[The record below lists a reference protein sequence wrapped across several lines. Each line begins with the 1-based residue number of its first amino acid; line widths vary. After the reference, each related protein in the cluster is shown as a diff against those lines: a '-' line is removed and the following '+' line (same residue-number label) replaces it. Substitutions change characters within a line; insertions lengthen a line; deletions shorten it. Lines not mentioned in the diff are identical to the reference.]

1 MCQNATKQNE
11 TGVRIEM
18 TKRLLLLFTQIT
30 QIDFRR
36 KIDEWIFGI
45 YLVATFISDY
55 CKIKQKKNMIDICL
69 FMLFQLCMY

>member
-1 MCQNATKQNE
+1 MCQNATKQNK

-18 TKRLLLLFTQIT
+18 TKRLLLLFIQIT

-45 YLVATFISDY
+45 YLVVTFISDY
-55 CKIKQKKNMIDICL
+55 CRIKQKKI
-69 FMLFQLCMY
+69 